1 MALSRRRRRK
11 HQFQRQTQPGASP
24 GTIVVDPQSPKPIIT
39 VIAYSPDGMI
49 EEQIAD
55 IDQIPECLRKWPI
68 TWINVDGLGDAETIR
83 RIGEIFNL
91 HRLALEDVVNVH
103 QRAKVEQ
110 YGAHLFIVA
119 RMVAWSD
126 RLETEQ
132 LSIFLGQKWVL
143 TFQERPGG
151 DSFDPVRARL
161 RESRGRIRDVGAD
174 YLAYALLDA
183 VVDAYFPVLEQYGEA
198 LEDTEQDV
206 LRGSAQEIIQ
216 RIHSIKHDLLILR
229 RAIWPMREAVHTL
242 VRDPHPVIHDETRIY
257 LRDCYDHTIQLIDL
271 LETYR
276 ELGSDL
282 RDLYLSSASNRMNEI
297 MKVLTVIS
305 TIFIPLNFIAGV
317 YGMNFN
323 TEYPWNMPELNW
335 RFGYLYALSLMLTVT
350 AGLIYFFW
358 QKGWLWPRQR
368 ARRPIDGISNAGA
381 PIRVETRTTPRT

>member
-1 MALSRRRRRK
+1 MALSRKRRRK

-39 VIAYSPDGMI
+39 VIAYSADGMI

-55 IDQIPECLRKWPI
+55 IDQIAEYLKKWPI
-68 TWINVDGLGDAETIR
+68 AWINIDGLGDAETIR

-119 RMVAWSD
+119 RMVAWAD

-198 LEDTEQDV
+198 LEDTEQEV

-216 RIHSIKHDLLILR
+216 RIHAIKHDLLILR

-323 TEYPWNMPELNW
+323 TEHPWNMPELNW
-335 RFGYLYALSLMLTVT
+335 RFGYMYALSLMLTVT

-358 QKGWLWPRQR
+358 QKGWLWPPHR
-368 ARRPIDGISNAGA
+368 ARRPINESGTPGTPLRAESRA
-381 PIRVETRTTPRT
+381 TPRT